1 MMSIVLPAL
10 GHGSGA
16 ASCTRRR
23 RQWRRAT
30 CESPTTGSAR
40 TLAVS
45 LSGSTRCQSGPQ
57 IEYHKGSN
65 HHGTSG
71 SPENNGYCGI
81 GGRRRRS
88 NRNPL
93 QPRRHGDGAG
103 RTHAHADR
111 RYQLSVTPPSS
122 LSPCGPTRGEGRET
136 RIRRDDAEIVITP
149 RLDDTG

>member
-10 GHGSGA
+10 GRGSGA

-81 GGRRRRS
+81 GGS
-88 NRNPL
+88 A
-93 QPRRHGDGAG
+93 GGATEIATSHDAMVMAPEELTRMLIG
-103 RTHAHADR
+103 
-111 RYQLSVTPPSS
+111 VTS
-122 LSPCGPTRGEGRET
+122 
-136 RIRRDDAEIVITP
+136 
-149 RLDDTG
+149 